1 MPRPRAEIPE
11 LVTRNG
17 VYQVSWYD
25 PERRGTK
32 RLSLRTRDDVE
43 ARHRYAAFLASGLA
57 DRSSR
62 PAEGDITVAR
72 ALDDYY
78 LEHVAH
84 NCMDK
89 VRQENLIRH
98 LKAFFGEM
106 PLRQIDI
113 PACRRYA
120 QARRLGV
127 IGGGKRSPERR
138 GADGTIRRELNGLKA
153 AANHALAWKRITQD
167 AMPTFELPPAGR
179 AKAEWLTKDEIKAMI
194 AAASGDLKAFL
205 IIGYYT
211 GARRHSIE
219 SLTKEQVFLEQ
230 KRINL
235 QPHGR
240 QLTKKRKPVVPIF
253 PEMAPCVE
261 ALMARSKN
269 KYLFGEVP
277 DFYRPFALL
286 AKSMGFE
293 GRHNPHILRHSRATH
308 MLQDGVSIYAVAK
321 LLGDTVQT
329 IERVYGHHS
338 PEYLMEGTIASTL

>member
-1 MPRPRAEIPE
+1 MPRERAEIPE
-11 LVTRNG
+11 LTARDG
-17 VYQVSWYD
+17 VYYVSWYD

-32 RLSLRTRDDVE
+32 RLSLRTRDDIE

-57 DRSSR
+57 DLESR
-62 PAEGDITVAR
+62 PAEDDISVSR

-78 LEHVAH
+78 VEHVAH
-84 NCMDK
+84 KCMDK

-106 PLRQIDI
+106 PLREVDI

-127 IGGGKRSPERR
+127 IGGGRRSPDRK

-153 AANHALAWKRITQD
+153 AANHALAWKRITRD
-167 AMPTFELPPAGR
+167 NMPTFELPAAPR
-179 AKAEWLTKDEIKAMI
+179 AKAEWLTKDEVKAMI
-194 AAASGDLKAFL
+194 AAASGDLKAF
-205 IIGYYT
+205 IVMGYYT

-219 SLTKEQVFLEQ
+219 SLTKEQVFLSQ
-230 KRINL
+230 NRINL
-235 QPHGR
+235 QPLGR
-240 QLTKKRKPVVPIF
+240 PLTKKRKPVVPIF
-253 PEMAPCVE
+253 PEMRPYVE
-261 ALMARSKN
+261 ALMERSKT

-277 DFYRPFALL
+277 DFYRPFAEL
-286 AKSMGFE
+286 AEDLGYE
-293 GRHNPHILRHSRATH
+293 GRQFPHILRHSRASH

-338 PEYLMEGTIASTL
+338 PEYLMEGIVASTL